1 MPPTA
6 AHSDEYREATR
17 ACGWAVPEGRGF
29 LRVSGPE
36 RTSYLQGMVTN
47 DVEALAEG
55 AGCLAAVLTPK
66 GAMVGLLRV
75 LRRSE
80 DLLLDVADGRAL
92 AVKAF
97 LQRYLISEDAELHD
111 APEFA
116 LVSLVGPAAAE
127 ALALLPAQARVGTLD
142 GQLGPGLDVVV
153 QREALAAVEAAL
165 VGVPRLSP
173 ETLEVLR
180 VESGLPKFGAEL
192 GETTI
197 PLEANLER
205 AIHYQKGC
213 YIGQEVIARAT
224 YRGQMNKRLMGLL
237 VGAGEVDVGAELRV
251 GERKVGWVTSVAV
264 SERKGQT
271 VALGYLH
278 RDFLAP
284 GTQVTTPA
292 GAALSVV
299 PLPFA

>member
-6 AHSDEYREATR
+6 AHSDEYRQATR
-17 ACGWAVPEGRGF
+17 ACGWAVLEGRGF

-92 AVKAF
+92 AVKEF
-97 LQRYLISEDAELHD
+97 LSRYLISEDAELHD

-116 LVSLVGPAAAE
+116 LVSLVGPTAAE
-127 ALALLPAQARVGTLD
+127 ALALLPAQVRVGTLD

-153 QREALAAVEAAL
+153 RREALAAVEEAL
-165 VGVPRLSP
+165 SGVPRLSP

-180 VESGLPKFGAEL
+180 VEAGLPKFGAEL

-237 VGAGEVDVGAELRV
+237 VGAGEVDVGADLRV

-284 GTQVTTPA
+284 GTQVATPA
-292 GAALSVV
+292 GVALSVV